1 MSLLLSPPTLAAKF
15 FTEAFMTNTNDDLF
29 SVKGDFVTLN
39 GEEFYRI
46 SNFDRM
52 DDFFMTVTSSSDVWN
67 FCWSKGGLTAGR
79 GDSNH
84 SIFPYYTADKIQD
97 VKYSTGPYT
106 AIIAEGKEGLEFW
119 EPFSCFFTSSREGTW
134 GRKNF
139 IRNIYKNVTG
149 THVWFEEENLGL
161 GLTFRYGWTSSEK
174 FGLVRTVCII
184 NNTAEQ
190 KRIHLLDG
198 ARNILPACCTSAFQN
213 DNSVLLDAYKKTDLI
228 EDGNLALFTVS
239 SIVSDKAE
247 PNEGLFAN
255 SCWFTGN
262 SPLYLDPALPRKFAA
277 WYGELEDSGA
287 DSLSGDRGFVPET
300 LHTTE
305 GSRPAAWICRAMT
318 IAPGKSEEW
327 CQVFDTNLDH
337 SAVGRLISR
346 LEDRE
351 TTVSELAEDIA
362 EGKSMLL
369 NQLVGAADGLQE
381 TADRMACVHHTANVM
396 FNIMRGGIFADQGFI
411 KPEDFVDF
419 AGIRNR
425 ALKAQAAELVECLRQ
440 NSSVSDPVPYSQFYA
455 AVSESGNPQLM
466 RLFFEYMPLT
476 FSRRHGD
483 PSRPWNQ
490 FSIILKDE
498 EKKPIL
504 NYQGNWRDI
513 FQNWEALA
521 WSYPSYTKNM
531 VAKFL
536 NAMTIDG
543 FNPYHISKDGLNWE
557 VPDPTNPWA
566 QIGYWGD
573 HQVIYLEK
581 LLEFFRMISPSELY
595 GMLDQKIFSTANVP
609 YRLKSYEEIRR
620 NPHNTIV
627 FDKALHAD
635 LCAKA
640 ETYGSDAKL
649 VADRD
654 GNPALVTMIT
664 KLLQIVVCKAA
675 NFVAGGGIWLN
686 TQRPEWNDANNALA
700 GNGLSMVTLCYLY
713 RYLVFLKGLLENAPQ
728 EEFEVSAAVYRCFH
742 DLGTLYAETDC
753 TVAASESAP
762 RTEFMNRQGAIF
774 ETERTE
780 LYSNGFASGEVKADR
795 KALVQALDAIIRHAE
810 HTILRNRHED
820 GLFHSYNVLH
830 DDSSME
836 IEHLEPMLEGQVAV
850 LSSGLLSPS
859 EAVELTEKLAE
870 SSLYEPRQNAYMLYP
885 DKKLKDFAEKNCI
898 AKNDVEKLRGL
909 IARSGGLYL
918 KEDCNGIYHF
928 NGLFRNRTVL
938 KDFIAGIEDD
948 RRPTAEEEAELFA
961 LYENTFNHRSFT
973 GRSGTFFAYEGIGS
987 IYWHMVSKLLLAV
1000 QENALSAEEAG
1011 FGKEAALL
1019 AKAFRRIQ
1027 EGLSFRKS
1035 PKVYGAFPAD
1045 PYSHTPKAQ
1054 GAKQP
1059 GMTGQ
1064 VKEEILARFNELGLC
1079 VRDQK
1084 AVFMPWLLEK
1094 SEFIRSGEDGLE
1106 RKLCFTWC
1114 GTKIVYRLA
1123 EIPAIA
1129 VSTDRGLECRKGSS
1143 LTAEETESL
1152 FARDGRIKEITVDVV
1167 L

>member
-1 MSLLLSPPTLAAKF
+1 
-15 FTEAFMTNTNDDLF
+15 MTNTNDDLF
-29 SVKGDFVTLN
+29 SVKGDFVLLD
-39 GEEFYRI
+39 GEEFYKI

-52 DDFFMTVTSSSDVWN
+52 DDFFMTITSSSDVWN

-79 GDSNH
+79 VDSNH

-97 VKYSTGPYT
+97 VKYSTGAYT
-106 AIIAEGKEGLEFW
+106 AIVAEDKNGAEFW
-119 EPFSCFFTSSREGTW
+119 EPFSCFYTSSREETG
-134 GRKNF
+134 GKKNF

-149 THVWFEEENLGL
+149 THVWFEEENLKL

-174 FGLVRTVCII
+174 YGLVRTVSII
-184 NNTAEQ
+184 NNTSEQ
-190 KRIHLLDG
+190 KKIRFIDG

-228 EDGNLALFTVS
+228 EDQNLALFTVS

-255 SCWFTGN
+255 ICWFTGD
-262 SPLYLDPALPRKFAA
+262 SPLYLDPALPKKFAA
-277 WYGELEDSGA
+277 WYGNKKDSGTG
-287 DSLSGDRGFVPET
+287 LSEENEFAPEVM
-300 LHTTE
+300 HTTE
-305 GSRPAAWICRAMT
+305 GSRPAAWICRSITLDA
-318 IAPGKSEEW
+318 GKSEEW

-337 SAVGRLISR
+337 SAVARLITR
-346 LEDRE
+346 LEDKAS
-351 TTVSELAEDIA
+351 TVSDLAKDIA
-362 EGKSMLL
+362 EGKSMLQ
-369 NQLVGAADGLQE
+369 NQLIGAADGLQE
-381 TADRMACVHHTANVM
+381 TADKMACVHHSANVM
-396 FNIMRGGIFADQGFI
+396 FNIMRGGIFANQGFI
-411 KPEDFVDF
+411 EPKDFVDF
-419 AGIRNR
+419 VGIRNK
-425 ALKAQAAELVECLRQ
+425 ALKAQAAELAECFAG
-440 NSSVSDPVPYSQFYA
+440 NESVSKAVPYNQFHEV
-455 AVSESGNPQLM
+455 VSKCGNPQLV
-466 RLFFEYMPLT
+466 RLFLEYMPLT

-490 FSIILKDE
+490 FSIILKDADE
-498 EKKPIL
+498 KPIL

-521 WSYPSYTKNM
+521 WSYPVYTKNM

-635 LCAKA
+635 LFAKTK
-640 ETYGSDAKL
+640 TYGNDAKL
-649 VADRD
+649 VADKD
-654 GNPALVTMIT
+654 GNPALVTMIS

-713 RYLVFLKGLLENAPQ
+713 RYLVFLKKLLESAPQ
-728 EEFEVSAAVYRCFH
+728 EEFSVSAAVYRCF
-742 DLGTLYAETDC
+742 DELGSLYRNTDC
-753 TVAASESAP
+753 EKAASDAEA
-762 RTEFMNRQGAIF
+762 RTEFMDRQGAIF
-774 ETERTE
+774 EAERTE
-780 LYSNGFASGEVKADR
+780 LYANGFASGEIKAE
-795 KALVQALDAIIRHAE
+795 KKKLIQALEAIICHAE
-810 HTILRNRHED
+810 HTILKNRRDD
-820 GLFHSYNVLH
+820 GLYHSYNVLH

-836 IEHLEPMLEGQVAV
+836 IEFLEPMLEGQVAV
-850 LSSGLLSPS
+850 LSSGLLSPQ
-859 EAVELTEKLAE
+859 EALDLTEKLAA

-885 DKKLKDFAEKNCI
+885 DKKLRDFAEKNCI
-898 AKNDVEKLRGL
+898 AKKDAEKLRNL

-918 KEDCNGIYHF
+918 KEDCKGVYHF
-928 NGLFRNRTVL
+928 NGLFRNRNVM
-938 KDFIAGIEDD
+938 KDFINGIEGEK
-948 RRPTAEEEAELFA
+948 RPSPEEETELFA

-1000 QENALSAEEAG
+1000 QENALSAKEAG
-1011 FGKEAALL
+1011 LEKEADLL
-1019 AKAFRRIQ
+1019 AKAFRKIQ
-1027 EGLSFRKS
+1027 EGLSFRKT
-1035 PKVYGAFPAD
+1035 PEVYGAFPAD
-1045 PYSHTPKAQ
+1045 PYSHTPKGQ

-1094 SEFIRSGEDGLE
+1094 TEFIRSVKSGETVDAEIEGSE
-1106 RKLCFTWC
+1106 RKLSFTWC

-1123 EIPAIA
+1123 ENPAIA
-1129 VSTDRGLECRKGSS
+1129 VSTDKGLECRSGTS
-1143 LTAEETESL
+1143 LTAEETASL